1 MKSAILFVCLLTIAF
16 TSLTQAATK
25 LEKSGKY
32 GDNNF
37 KTGKKTAN
45 LWYQIPFFAGGDIG
59 QFETTMSQDRDSVR
73 KMFWNDLMSEIQKL
87 AKAGAVVEKMIEP
100 MANILLKFDQVHD
113 IHKAKDIINIDF
125 SLENQFKAA
134 LDKLYQVNDI
144 RDSQRKLQISQG
156 TNGDLLAAYIR
167 KISVETPLGISISQ
181 QEINVK
187 KALEMYEQI
196 DYISYGTFSS
206 LGKGNF
212 QLTFHIVGNKN
223 GITRNFI
230 SRGKL
235 VVAVDQLA
243 REVFDFFQANVY
255 EEWKSPYEKLTWLPM
270 PKNEERQRQINET
283 NDWNLYSFN
292 EAKSY
297 CQARGYRLPFAKEL
311 LMAESGT
318 KYQAGGIQALY
329 PYANWAVADRRES
342 NENSWAIPANAGATN
357 GIFMGDGSIPMRGVF
372 WCVKGSPDKEIVLVD
387 KIWSLKRKYR
397 NKNLEVYNALETLRF
412 ELADYG
418 ANSGELIFW
427 NGEFIKTE
435 NYESVDEALLVL
447 AKNGIMIDWQK

>member
-1 MKSAILFVCLLTIAF
+1 
-16 TSLTQAATK
+16 
-25 LEKSGKY
+25 
-32 GDNNF
+32 
-37 KTGKKTAN
+37 
-45 LWYQIPFFAGGDIG
+45 
-59 QFETTMSQDRDSVR
+59 MSQDRDSVR

-87 AKAGAVVEKMIEP
+87 AEAGAVVEKMIEP

-144 RDSQRKLQISQG
+144 RDSQRKLQISKG

-270 PKNEERQRQINET
+270 PKNEERQRQINEM
-283 NDWNLYSFN
+283 NNWNLYSFN

-435 NYESVDEALLVL
+435 NYESVDEALQVL
-447 AKNGIMIDWQK
+447 AKNGIIIDWQK

>member
-1 MKSAILFVCLLTIAF
+1 
-16 TSLTQAATK
+16 
-25 LEKSGKY
+25 
-32 GDNNF
+32 
-37 KTGKKTAN
+37 
-45 LWYQIPFFAGGDIG
+45 
-59 QFETTMSQDRDSVR
+59 
-73 KMFWNDLMSEIQKL
+73 
-87 AKAGAVVEKMIEP
+87 
-100 MANILLKFDQVHD
+100 
-113 IHKAKDIINIDF
+113 
-125 SLENQFKAA
+125 
-134 LDKLYQVNDI
+134 
-144 RDSQRKLQISQG
+144 
-156 TNGDLLAAYIR
+156 
-167 KISVETPLGISISQ
+167 
-181 QEINVK
+181 
-187 KALEMYEQI
+187 MYEQI

-206 LGKGNF
+206 LGQGNF

-223 GITRNFI
+223 GMTRNFI

-270 PKNEERQRQINET
+270 PLNEERKRQIYEMNIWE
-283 NDWNLYSFN
+283 LYSFN

-329 PYANWAVADRRES
+329 PYANWAVADRREI
-342 NENSWAIPANAGATN
+342 NENSWAIPGNAGATN

-372 WCVKGSPDKEIVLVD
+372 WCVKGTPAKDIVLMD

-427 NGEFIKTE
+427 NGQFIKTE

-447 AKNGIMIDWQK
+447 AKNGIIIDWQK